1 MSKLDFGGEMR
12 AKVKGPK
19 IDKNGKYPLSYK
31 LNFPKTKIK
40 GPKPKPVYKTKLAW
54 PEIKI

>member
-40 GPKPKPVYKTKLAW
+40 GPKPKPVYKTKLA
-54 PEIKI
+54 